1 MSRCK
6 SRKTG
11 ALARA
16 SGLEKRRGGFAL
28 LLAVLLL
35 LMLASI
41 GFAAL
46 DTVQRDQQTAGY
58 ANRKRQALN
67 AAEAAVARA
76 QQTLRDTGTPS
87 VPATTIGD
95 TTMFPHGRPSFQT
108 DPNEA
113 DPIQSIGL
121 GGMPGMN
128 LVMDKDGAPTYQ
140 IQFWKI
146 QVQGDA
152 PGGTES
158 RVEVVSGSL
167 IASGAPVTN

>member
-6 SRKTG
+6 SRNTNPLAG
-11 ALARA
+11 AAA
-16 SGLEKRRGGFAL
+16 LERRRDGFAL

-46 DTVQRDQQTAGY
+46 DTVQRDRQTAGY
-58 ANRKRQALN
+58 ANRKRLALN
-67 AAEAAVARA
+67 AAEAAVSRA

-87 VPATTIGD
+87 VPFTTIGD
-95 TTMFPHGRPSFQT
+95 TTMFPHGQPSFRT

-113 DPIQSIGL
+113 TPIESVGV
-121 GGMPGMN
+121 GGIPGMN
-128 LVMDKDGAPTYQ
+128 LVMDEGGAPAYQ
-140 IQFWKI
+140 IQYWRV

-152 PGGTES
+152 PGGTEA

-167 IASGAPVTN
+167 VAGGAPIN

>member
-6 SRKTG
+6 SRTEG
-11 ALARA
+11 SRA
-16 SGLEKRRGGFAL
+16 SAHRVQKRQGGFAL

-46 DTVQRDQQTAGY
+46 DTVQRDRQTAGF
-58 ANRKRQALN
+58 ANRKRIALN
-67 AAEAAVARA
+67 AADAAVARA
-76 QQTLRDTGTPS
+76 QQTLRDTGTPA
-87 VPATTIGD
+87 VPNTTLGD
-95 TTMFPHGRPSFQT
+95 TTMYPHGQPSFRT

-113 DPIQSIGL
+113 NPIESLGV

-128 LVMDKDGAPTYQ
+128 LVIDQNGAAAYQ
-140 IQFWKI
+140 IQFWRI

-152 PGGTES
+152 PGGSEA

-167 IASGAPVTN
+167 IAN

>member
-6 SRKTG
+6 SRITDPRVS
-11 ALARA
+11 ARVDP
-16 SGLEKRRGGFAL
+16 ERRGGFAL

-46 DTVQRDQQTAGY
+46 DTVQRDRQTAGF
-58 ANRKRQALN
+58 ANRKRIALN

-76 QQTLRDTGTPS
+76 QQTLRDTGTPVVS
-87 VPATTIGD
+87 ATPTVLGD
-95 TTMFPHGRPSFQT
+95 TTIFPHGQPSYRT

-113 DPIQSIGL
+113 NPIESLGL

-128 LVMDKDGAPTYQ
+128 LVIDQNGAAAYQ
-140 IQFWKI
+140 IQFWRV

-152 PGGTES
+152 PGGTEA
-158 RVEVVSGSL
+158 RLEVVSGSL
-167 IASGAPVTN
+167 VAN

>member
-6 SRKTG
+6 SRTETSRTSAHG
-11 ALARA
+11 DPRH
-16 SGLEKRRGGFAL
+16 RGGFAL

-46 DTVQRDQQTAGY
+46 DTVQRDRQTAGF
-58 ANRKRQALN
+58 ANRKRIALN
-67 AAEAAVARA
+67 AAEAGVARA
-76 QQTLRDTGTPS
+76 QQTLRDTGTPV
-87 VPATTIGD
+87 VPTTATALGD
-95 TTMFPHGRPSFQT
+95 TTIFPHGQPSYRT

-113 DPIQSIGL
+113 NPIESVGV

-128 LVMDKDGAPTYQ
+128 LVIDQNGAPAYQ
-140 IQFWKI
+140 IQYWRV

-152 PGGTES
+152 PGGSEA
-158 RVEVVSGSL
+158 RVEIVSGAL
-167 IASGAPVTN
+167 YAN

>member
-6 SRKTG
+6 SRIPRPLAG
-11 ALARA
+11 AQRA
-16 SGLEKRRGGFAL
+16 QKRQGGFAL

-46 DTVQRDQQTAGY
+46 DTVQRDQQTAGF
-58 ANRKRQALN
+58 ANRKRIALN

-76 QQTLRDTGTPS
+76 QQTLRDTGTPV
-87 VPATTIGD
+87 VPNTTLGD
-95 TTMFPHGRPSFQT
+95 TTIYPYGQPSFRT

-113 DPIQSIGL
+113 DPIESLGV

-128 LVMDKDGAPTYQ
+128 LVIDQNGAAAYQ
-140 IQFWKI
+140 IQYWRV

-152 PGGTES
+152 LGHGP
-158 RVEVVSGSL
+158 
-167 IASGAPVTN
+167 

>member
-6 SRKTG
+6 SRTTG
-11 ALARA
+11 TRA
-16 SGLEKRRGGFAL
+16 SAPSIQKQRGGFAL

-46 DTVQRDQQTAGY
+46 DTVQRDRQTAGF
-58 ANRKRQALN
+58 ANRKRIALN

-76 QQTLRDTGTPS
+76 QQTLRDTGTPT
-87 VPATTIGD
+87 VPTTATTLGD
-95 TTMFPHGRPSFQT
+95 TTIYRHGQPAYRA

-113 DPIQSIGL
+113 NPIESLGV

-128 LVMDKDGAPTYQ
+128 LVIDQNGAAAYQ
-140 IQFWKI
+140 IQFWRV

-152 PGGTES
+152 PGGTEA
-158 RVEVVSGSL
+158 RLEVVSGSL
-167 IASGAPVTN
+167 VAN

>member
-6 SRKTG
+6 SRTPCP
-11 ALARA
+11 LASAHRTQ
-16 SGLEKRRGGFAL
+16 KRQGGFAL

-46 DTVQRDQQTAGY
+46 DTVQRDRQTAGF
-58 ANRKRQALN
+58 ANRKRIALN

-87 VPATTIGD
+87 VPNTTLGD
-95 TTMFPHGRPSFQT
+95 TTMFPHGQPSFRT
-108 DPNEA
+108 DPDEA
-113 DPIQSIGL
+113 NPIDNLGV

-128 LVMDKDGAPTYQ
+128 LVIDQNGAAAYQ
-140 IQFWKI
+140 IAYWRM

-152 PGGTES
+152 PGGSEA
-158 RVEVVSGSL
+158 RVEVVSG
-167 IASGAPVTN
+167 AMFAN

>member
-6 SRKTG
+6 SRTTEPLAG
-11 ALARA
+11 AA
-16 SGLEKRRGGFAL
+16 GLEKRRGGFAL

-46 DTVQRDQQTAGY
+46 DTVQRDRQTAGY
-58 ANRKRQALN
+58 ANRKRLALN

-76 QQTLRDTGTPS
+76 QQTLRDTGTPT
-87 VPATTIGD
+87 VPNTTLGD
-95 TTMFPHGRPSFQT
+95 TTMFPHGQPSFQT

-113 DPIQSIGL
+113 DPIESVGV

-128 LVMDKDGAPTYQ
+128 LVIDQNGAAAYQ

-152 PGGTES
+152 PGGTEA

-167 IASGAPVTN
+167 FAN

>member
-1 MSRCK
+1 MSRCN
-6 SRKTG
+6 SRKTD

-16 SGLEKRRGGFAL
+16 PGLEERQGGFAL

-67 AAEAAVARA
+67 AAEAAIARA

-113 DPIQSIGL
+113 NPIQSIGL

-128 LVMDKDGAPTYQ
+128 LVIGEDGAATYQ
-140 IQFWKI
+140 VQFWKI

-152 PGGTES
+152 PGGTEA
-158 RVEVVSGSL
+158 RAEVVSGRL
-167 IASGAPVTN
+167 LAN